1 MLLPDQS
8 QGTGPSDSDAH
19 PSAPRTW
26 RSVRRRRWL
35 AVCTILA
42 LGVTGS
48 IVAALM
54 WHSSVRAR
62 ERQTFETSA
71 ANVSG
76 TLKTLLRRDTDFV
89 RSVRAVLSVQPNLSA
104 SGFDRWLSLLENG
117 RGEPAGYGAL
127 IVKAVPASQLAAFQ
141 DRRNADPAFRALVGG
156 QLESVQPSG
165 HARYCLLSG
174 GSADLLYD
182 PEIARLLEGDWC
194 DPASLIGGY
203 QHNGTTR
210 ARFTQAITESG
221 GYGVYSISLSGVS
234 SLIIEVAA
242 YRQGVPL
249 ATPAQ
254 RSTAVL
260 GWVLGSFDIPALMRS
275 ALGSAHHMAVT
286 LYHENPGLGP
296 EFIGRTASGA
306 TTHAFTEDSRLQA
319 DGTWIVKVTGA
330 ATVTG
335 PSAGLQALVVLGVG
349 IFASLLLAALVLVL
363 ARSREHALEMVEEK
377 TGQLRHQALHD
388 GLTGLPNRVLALDR
402 AEQMLARARRQEL
415 PVAALYVDVDGFKD
429 VNDSFGHAAG
439 DELLRIV
446 AERLESVVRE
456 GDTAARLGGDEFVVL
471 VEGSTLDAGPELVA
485 ERLLEV
491 LREPYDMDGEI
502 GRELAVTASIGV
514 AFGQRGTADELLRD
528 ADIALYEAKAAGRN
542 RQVLFHPG
550 MQAAVQDRLTTQL
563 DLSEALARDQLF
575 LLYQPT
581 FDLQSDRVIGVEALI
596 RWRHPKRG
604 ILEPRQFVPIA
615 EATGL
620 IVPIGRWVLDEAC
633 RQAATWHARGL
644 HVGMSVNISARQL
657 DGDELAEDVSAAV
670 HDSGLDPAML
680 TLEVSERALMR
691 DPQAAAARLGKL
703 KQLGVRIA
711 IDDFGTRYSSLASLR
726 QFPADALKIDRS
738 FIDHIAA
745 SKRSSA
751 LMQTFVHLGKTLE
764 IETLAE
770 GIEDQVQLEAL
781 QREHCD
787 QGQGFLLSRPLDVDA
802 VEAFLEASAS
812 SAPPQLQPQPTS
824 R

>member
-1 MLLPDQS
+1 M
-8 QGTGPSDSDAH
+8 
-19 PSAPRTW
+19 W
-26 RSVRRRRWL
+26 RRVRRRRWL

-42 LGVTGS
+42 LGVSGS
-48 IVAALM
+48 IIAAML

-76 TLKTLLRRDTDFV
+76 TLETLLRRDTDFV
-89 RSVRAVLSVQPNLSA
+89 RSVRAVLSVQPDLTANGYA
-104 SGFDRWLSLLENG
+104 RWLSLLEDR

-127 IVKAVPASQLAAFQ
+127 IVKAVPAAQLAAFHA
-141 DRRNADPAFRALVGG
+141 RRNADPAFRPPLGG
-156 QLESVQPSG
+156 RPEAVQPSG
-165 HARYCLLSG
+165 HARHCLLSG
-174 GSADLLYD
+174 GSANLLYN
-182 PEIARLLEGDWC
+182 PEIARLLQGDWC
-194 DPASLIGGY
+194 DPASLIGGN
-203 QHNGTTR
+203 QHNTATR
-210 ARFTQAITESG
+210 AELARAITESG
-221 GYGVYSISLSGVS
+221 SYGVYSISLSGVG
-234 SLIIEVAA
+234 SLIIEAAA
-242 YRQGVPL
+242 YRPGAPL

-254 RSTAVL
+254 RRTAVV
-260 GWVLGSFDIPALMRS
+260 GWVLGSFDIPALMQS
-275 ALGSAHHMAVT
+275 AVGGTHHMEVT
-286 LYHENPGLGP
+286 LYHANPGLGP
-296 EFIGRTASGA
+296 EFLGRTGSGA
-306 TTHAFTEDSRLQA
+306 GTHAFTQDRMLQA
-319 DGTWIVKVTGA
+319 GGTWIVKVTGT

-335 PSAGLQALVVLGVG
+335 PSAELQALVVLGVG
-349 IFASLLLAALVLVL
+349 IFASLLLAALVLAL
-363 ARSREHALEMVEEK
+363 ARSRDHALEMVEEQ

-388 GLTGLPNRVLALDR
+388 ALTGLPNRVLALDR

-446 AERLESVVRE
+446 ASRLESVVRE

-471 VEGSTLDAGPELVA
+471 VDGSTLDAGPELVA

-491 LREPYDMDGEI
+491 LRQPYDMHGEV

-528 ADIALYEAKAAGRN
+528 ADIALYEAKTAGRN
-542 RQVLFHPG
+542 RQVLFHAG

-563 DLSEALARDQLF
+563 DLNEALARDQLF

-581 FDLQSDRVIGVEALI
+581 FDLRSDRVIGVEALI
-596 RWRHPKRG
+596 RWRHPQRG
-604 ILEPRQFVPIA
+604 TLEPKGFVPIA

-633 RQAATWHARGL
+633 RQAAAWHARGL
-644 HVGMSVNISARQL
+644 HIGMSVNVSARQL
-657 DGDELAEDVSAAV
+657 DSDELAEDVSAAL
-670 HDSGLDPAML
+670 HDSGLDPATL

-691 DPQAAAARLGKL
+691 DPQATAARLGKL

-745 SKRSSA
+745 SPRSSA
-751 LMQTFVHLGKTLE
+751 LMQMFVHLGKTLE

-770 GIEDQVQLEAL
+770 GIEDQVQLEAV
-781 QREHCD
+781 QRERCD
-787 QGQGFLLSRPLDVDA
+787 QGQGFLLSRPLDVEA

-812 SAPPQLQPQPTS
+812 STPAQPQPTGG
-824 R
+824 

>member
-1 MLLPDQS
+1 M
-8 QGTGPSDSDAH
+8 
-19 PSAPRTW
+19 W

-35 AVCTILA
+35 AVSTILA
-42 LGVTGS
+42 LGVAAS
-48 IVAALM
+48 IVAALL

-62 ERQTFETSA
+62 ERSSFETSA

-76 TLKTLLRRDTDFV
+76 TLDTLLRRDTDYV
-89 RSVRAVLSVQPNLSA
+89 RSVRAVLSLQPNLSA
-104 SGFDRWLSLLENG
+104 GAISRWLSLLES
-117 RGEPAGYGAL
+117 RQGEPEGYGAL
-127 IVKAVPASQLAAFQ
+127 IVKAVPAAQLSAFQ
-141 DRRNADPAFRALVGG
+141 ARRNADPAFRRLVGD
-156 QLESVQPSG
+156 QLESVTATGNAS
-165 HARYCLLSG
+165 YCLLAG
-174 GSADLLYD
+174 GSANLLYS
-182 PEIARLLEGDWC
+182 PEFARLLEGDWC
-194 DPASLIGGY
+194 DPTSFIGGY

-210 ARFTQAITESG
+210 AQFTQALTEGG

-249 ATPAQ
+249 ASAAQ
-254 RSTAVL
+254 RRAAVV
-260 GWVLGSFDIPALMRS
+260 GWVLGSFNIPTLMRS
-275 ALGSAHHMAVT
+275 ALGGTHNMAVT
-286 LYHENPGLGP
+286 LYHENPGLVP
-296 EFIGRTASGA
+296 EFIGHTSTGAASHGFTQDRT
-306 TTHAFTEDSRLQA
+306 LQA
-319 DGTWIVKVTGA
+319 DGEWILKLTGA

-335 PSAGLQALVVLGVG
+335 PSAELQAWVVLGVG

-363 ARSREHALEMVEEK
+363 ARAREHALVMVEEK

-388 GLTGLPNRVLALDR
+388 ALTDLPNRVLALDR
-402 AEQMLARARRQEL
+402 AEQMLARARRQDI
-415 PVAALYVDVDGFKD
+415 PIAALYVDVDGFKD

-446 AERLESVVRE
+446 ASRLESVVRE

-471 VEGSTLDAGPELVA
+471 VEGSSLDAGPELVA

-491 LREPYDMDGEI
+491 LREPYDMHGEI
-502 GRELAVTASIGV
+502 GRDLSVTASIGV

-528 ADIALYEAKAAGRN
+528 ADIALYEAKAGGRN
-542 RQVLFHPG
+542 RHVLFHAG

-563 DLSEALARDQLF
+563 DLNEALERDQLF

-581 FDLQSDRVIGVEALI
+581 FDLQSERVIGVEALI
-596 RWRHPKRG
+596 RWRHPTRG
-604 ILEPRQFVPIA
+604 TLEPREFIPIA
-615 EATGL
+615 EATGM
-620 IVPIGRWVLDEAC
+620 IVPIGRWVLGEAC
-633 RQAATWHARGL
+633 RQAAAWHARGL
-644 HVGMSVNISARQL
+644 HVGMSVNVSARQL
-657 DGDELAEDVSAAV
+657 DDEELVKDVGAALA
-670 HDSGLDPAML
+670 DSGLDPGTL

-691 DPQAAAARLGKL
+691 DPQATSARLEEL
-703 KQLGVRIA
+703 KELGVRVA

-745 SKRSSA
+745 SRRSTA

-787 QGQGFLLSRPLDVDA
+787 QGQGFLLSRPLDVHA
-802 VEAFLEASAS
+802 VEAFLRASETT
-812 SAPPQLQPQPTS
+812 APPQPQTTS
-824 R
+824 G